1 MKFISLQ
8 YTVFEALC
16 IMYSAKGF
24 MNNLESIL
32 ARKAMISNIF
42 NNIRSEISTERLFV
56 EMSTIVPYHHHAN
69 DFTFIAVLS
78 VYIYGKYKYSISG
91 EREQYAKLKKI
102 DKYNMIYNIYRRIFV
117 IFIFIFFKDVE
128 SVF

>member
-1 MKFISLQ
+1 MKFIILQ

-16 IMYSAKGF
+16 IMYSVKGF
-24 MNNLESIL
+24 NNLESIL
-32 ARKAMISNIF
+32 TRKAVISNIF

-56 EMSTIVPYHHHAN
+56 EISTIVPYHHHAN
-69 DFTFIAVLS
+69 DFTFMTVFS
-78 VYIYGKYKYSISG
+78 IYLFGKYKYIAG
-91 EREQYAKLKKI
+91 EKEQYAKLKKI

-128 SVF
+128 SVY